1 MPIII
6 KTDDQINKMKIAGNV
21 VAKTLLQIEKHIK
34 VGISTFEL
42 DQIAYDCIKSNNA
55 IPSFKGYNG
64 FPSSICASINEEVIH
79 GIPSKKRHLKD
90 GDIISVDVGAIVDG
104 YHGDAARTFMVGSVS
119 EEVRNLVLETEKAFF
134 YATEMALAGEH
145 LYSMSGRIEEYVSK
159 FNYGVVREYVG
170 HGIGRNLHE
179 APEIPNY
186 IQKRKGVKLEKGM
199 TLAIEPMI
207 NMGTKDILTLDD
219 GWTVITKDKLPSAHY
234 ENTIVITDGKPM
246 YLTLLD

>member
-21 VAKTLLQIEKHIK
+21 VARTLLQIEKHIK

-42 DQIAYDCIKSNNA
+42 DQIAYDFIRSNNA

-119 EEVRNLVLETEKAFF
+119 EEVRNLVIETEKSFF
-134 YATEMALAGEH
+134 YATEMAIAGEH
-145 LYSMSGRIEEYVSK
+145 LYSMSGRVEEYVSK

-170 HGIGRNLHE
+170 HGIGQNLHE

-186 IQKRKGVKLEKGM
+186 IQKRKGVRLEKGM

-207 NMGTKDILTLDD
+207 NMGTKDILNLDD